1 MLYIA
6 TMFYV
11 PMILFVKTSLIYTF
25 IRLWSP
31 YRKKVLALY
40 TFLVSLVCYYA
51 VILFVKIFDC
61 IPIALSWETHRHD
74 GSCLNRSAVII
85 ADSTVSVIT
94 DLAILILPIAL
105 TWSLHMPVSK
115 KLHVIAVLGAGGS
128 AVAFSIY
135 RLVLVINGRN
145 TGRNTAAEIERIM
158 KMLLSE
164 YVLLSLSCSYF
175 TD

>member
-25 IRLWSP
+25 IRLWNP
-31 YRKKVLALY
+31 YRKKVLSLY
-40 TFLVSLVCYYA
+40 AFLASLVCYYT

-61 IPIALSWETHRHD
+61 IPISLSWEIHRHD
-74 GSCLNRSAVII
+74 GSCLNRSAVIV

-94 DLAILILPIAL
+94 DLAILIFPIAL

-145 TGRNTAAEIERIM
+145 NGRNTAAEIEQIM

-164 YVLLSLSCSYF
+164 YVLLFPLMLILH
-175 TD
+175 